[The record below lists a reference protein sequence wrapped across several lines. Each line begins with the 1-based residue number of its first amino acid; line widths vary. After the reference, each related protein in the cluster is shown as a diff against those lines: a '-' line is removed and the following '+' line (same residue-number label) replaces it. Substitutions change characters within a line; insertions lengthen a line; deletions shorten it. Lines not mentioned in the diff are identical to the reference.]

1 MLRDYNVHYIHCTYT
16 AVYLILTVLL
26 LFYMLH
32 TSTTLCVFFVGLSI
46 QFNYAL
52 KRNLIEESNS
62 LHYRYFEVS
71 LGGINDEWATPIIT
85 LSHMCTV

>member
-1 MLRDYNVHYIHCTYT
+1 MYIIYIVHCIFNFNCSI
-16 AVYLILTVLL
+16 VI

-62 LHYRYFEVS
+62 LHYHYFEVS
-71 LGGINDEWATPIIT
+71 LGGISDE
-85 LSHMCTV
+85 